1 MQRRAFAKTFMGALV
16 APSVLPTPAPAT
28 LTLPFAVEQQ
38 VRWLNP
44 PTDMLTDGRVIGL
57 QQRFVGTE
65 LEELRCHIDF
75 GATKLWIGSH
85 ELEPV

>member
-1 MQRRAFAKTFMGALV
+1 M
-16 APSVLPTPAPAT
+16 
-28 LTLPFAVEQQ
+28 
-38 VRWLNP
+38 RWLNP

>member
-1 MQRRAFAKTFMGALV
+1 MQRRMFAKTLVGVLVTAPALP
-16 APSVLPTPAPAT
+16 APVPTTPA
-28 LTLPFAVEQQ
+28 LSFAMEQE

-44 PTDMLTDGRVIGL
+44 PTEMPEFGRIIGM

-75 GATKLWIGSH
+75 GTTKLWLGSH
-85 ELEPV
+85 ELEPA